1 MQNPMRAAAICSRVG
16 RMQEI
21 RLAVGPL
28 PHTTPGYMLPTEQS
42 GRFPDRNLTRCGS
55 LVGEGARMSQ
65 TDRKTSESSL
75 SWKTLDEL
83 HDVARRAGCPEESF
97 SRILAEVVSD
107 PFHVA
112 TRLRPEV
119 MTWTPRSR
127 YS

>member
-1 MQNPMRAAAICSRVG
+1 
-16 RMQEI
+16 MQEI

-28 PHTTPGYMLPTEQS
+28 PHTTSGYMLPTEQS
-42 GRFPDRNLTRCGS
+42 GHFPDRNLARCGS
-55 LVGEGARMSQ
+55 LVREGARMSQ

-97 SRILAEVVSD
+97 SRILAEVGSD
-107 PFHVA
+107 PSHVA
-112 TRLRPEV
+112 KRLQSEV